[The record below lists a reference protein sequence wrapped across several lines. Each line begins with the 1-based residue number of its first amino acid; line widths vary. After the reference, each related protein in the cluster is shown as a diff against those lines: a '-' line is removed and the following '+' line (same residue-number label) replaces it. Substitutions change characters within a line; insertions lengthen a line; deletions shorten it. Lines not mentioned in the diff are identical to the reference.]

1 MQIRKA
7 SRGAVEEAG
16 ITALKL
22 FLHGSSI
29 STEHIRS
36 GDTYPSWDG
45 ELIVYDKQD
54 SHRQN
59 ENIVG
64 RIPIQVKAAKKK
76 AKEKETWPIWSLYEN
91 RRRPHPQNER
101 V

>member
-1 MQIRKA
+1 MREKKI
-7 SRGAVEEAG
+7 SSGEIEEAG

-22 FLHGSSI
+22 FLHDSSI
-29 STEHIRS
+29 STERILS

-54 SHRQN
+54 SHRRRKVFLAEYPFKSN
-59 ENIVG
+59 LRG
-64 RIPIQVKAAKKK
+64 KKQK
-76 AKEKETWPIWSLYEN
+76 RKKSL
-91 RRRPHPQNER
+91 